1 MKKDT
6 NTMLQWT
13 TWPHH

>member
-6 NTMLQWT
+6 NTINSQVV
-13 TWPHH
+13 